1 MKDKNLYTMVLFLT
15 GIYTTYICMGFLQS
29 NRNWESVFLICAL
42 ICIVDI
48 APTKSPNG
56 LWYNGATLAIL
67 FLMYSKGIS
76 ASTVPI
82 IVSTLTFFLLASKPF
97 YRINWYRLFS
107 TLGMYFISMVCAA
120 TILEFTSQ
128 LPLIV
133 QILCITFVFEYVNLI
148 IRAGIMKFVN
158 KIPFFSKTTLLEII
172 KVHVSF
178 LVVPIFMY
186 HLLKQTNPM
195 DFLTEVIIAAF
206 LMLLINFLI
215 TAFNKHIYKIEES
228 KQRYKSL
235 FDHNPDIVFTLDLS
249 GKFTSVNPMF
259 EKLLGYSQESVLDV
273 NLLEYLKS
281 EEKEE
286 AVLHIKQAL
295 LGIPQQ
301 FSLSVS
307 AKDGTIRELFATCGP
322 TVVNDQIVG
331 IYGIFKDITAQKE
344 AERLIHKMAYFDA
357 ITGLPNRSKFQEYM
371 VETLEIVRNHS
382 LAGLMFLDLDQFKQ
396 VNDTLGHHTG
406 DLLLVDVSKRIIQS
420 VAEGSIVSRLGGD
433 EFTIIL
439 PNLSSTEEAIQTA
452 EAILKALAEPFY
464 LQNKEIYITTS
475 IGICIYPHHGAEVG
489 TLIKNADAS
498 MYRAKESGGN
508 TYHVYSHDIQ
518 EVNDAKHRIYSNLHK
533 AIEREEFYLNF
544 QPKLDLASGRINGME
559 ALIRWENPELGSMS
573 PAQFIP
579 VAEESGLI
587 LSIGEWVLRS
597 ACAQNKSWQNDGF
610 SPMVISVN
618 LSSTQLQN
626 DSLVSTIQHI
636 LQETKLDP
644 QWLEIEITE
653 SILLH
658 NTKHTMKV
666 LKELKEL
673 GLSISID
680 DFGVGY
686 SSLSYL
692 KHFSFD
698 YLKMDQSFINNLN
711 TSPKDE
717 LIISGIIK
725 LAHSLNIKVIA
736 EGVESNQ
743 QLSYL
748 REQDCDGVQGYL
760 MSKPLS
766 ADKFI
771 ERVWGMTSSKEL
783 FHFDRYQLE

>member
-29 NRNWESVFLICAL
+29 NRNWVSVFLICAL

-48 APTKSPNG
+48 FPTKLPNG
-56 LWYNGATLAIL
+56 LWYNGATLGIL

-107 TLGMYFISMVCAA
+107 TLGMYFISIVCAA
-120 TILEFTSQ
+120 IILEFTSQ

-133 QILCITFVFEYVNLI
+133 QILCITFVFENVNVL

-158 KIPFFSKTTLLEII
+158 KIPIFSKTALFEIY
-172 KVHVSF
+172 KVQISL
-178 LVVPIFMY
+178 LVVTVLLY
-186 HLLKQTNPM
+186 HLLKQTNTM
-195 DFLTEVIIAAF
+195 DLLTEVIIAAF
-206 LMLLINFLI
+206 LMLVINFLI
-215 TAFNKHIYKIEES
+215 TAYNKHIYKIEES

-259 EKLLGYSQESVLDV
+259 EKLLGYSQEFILDV
-273 NLLEYLKS
+273 NLFEYVKS

-286 AVLHIKQAL
+286 VVHHIKQAL

-301 FSLSVS
+301 FTLRVS
-307 AKDGTIRELFATCGP
+307 AKDGSIRELFTTCGP

-344 AERLIHKMAYFDA
+344 AERTIHKMAYFDA
-357 ITGLPNRSKFQEYM
+357 ITGLPNRSKFQECM
-371 VETLEIVRNHS
+371 VEILENNNS
-382 LAGLMFLDLDQFKQ
+382 LAGLMFLDLDQFKH

-406 DLLLVDVSKRIIQS
+406 DLLLVHVSKRIIQS

-452 EAILKALAEPFY
+452 EAILKSLAEPFY
-464 LQNKEIYITTS
+464 LHNKEIYITTS
-475 IGICIYPHHGAEVG
+475 IGICIHPYHGKEVE

-508 TYHVYSHDIQ
+508 TYHVYSHHIQ
-518 EVNDAKHRIYSNLHK
+518 EANDIKHRIHSNLHK
-533 AIEREEFYLNF
+533 AIERKEFYLNF

-559 ALIRWENPELGSMS
+559 ALLRWENPELGSMS

-597 ACAQNKSWQNDGF
+597 ACEQNKSWQNDGF
-610 SPMVISVN
+610 SPIAISAN
-618 LSSTQLQN
+618 LSSIQLQN
-626 DSLVSTIQHI
+626 ECLVSTIQHI
-636 LQETKLDP
+636 LQETELDP

-653 SILLH
+653 SILLQ
-658 NTKHTMKV
+658 NTKHTLKV

-673 GLSISID
+673 GISISID

-711 TSPKDE
+711 MSPKDE

-725 LAHSLNIKVIA
+725 LAHSLNMKVIA

-748 REQDCDGVQGYL
+748 REQGCDGVQGYL
-760 MSKPLS
+760 ISKPVS
-766 ADKFI
+766 ADEFI
-771 ERVWGMTSSKEL
+771 ERVWLSTKN
-783 FHFDRYQLE
+783 

>member
-1 MKDKNLYTMVLFLT
+1 
-15 GIYTTYICMGFLQS
+15 
-29 NRNWESVFLICAL
+29 
-42 ICIVDI
+42 
-48 APTKSPNG
+48 
-56 LWYNGATLAIL
+56 
-67 FLMYSKGIS
+67 MYSKGIS
-76 ASTVPI
+76 ASSVAI
-82 IVSTLTFFLLASKPF
+82 IVSTLMFFLLASKPF

-120 TILEFTSQ
+120 AILELSSQ

-133 QILCITFVFEYVNLI
+133 QILCITFVFENVNLLI
-148 IRAGIMKFVN
+148 NAGIMKFVN
-158 KIPFFSKTTLLEII
+158 KIPFSSKTTLSKIY
-172 KVHVSF
+172 KVQISL
-178 LVVPIFMY
+178 LVVTVLLY
-186 HLLKQTNPM
+186 HLLKQTNSL
-195 DFLTEVIIAAF
+195 DLLAEVIIAAF

-215 TAFNKHIYKIEES
+215 TAYNKHIYKIEES

-235 FDHNPDIVFTLDLS
+235 FDHNPDVVFTLDLF
-249 GKFTSVNPMF
+249 GNFTSVNPMF
-259 EKLLGYSQESVLDV
+259 KKLLGYSQECILDV
-273 NLLEYLKS
+273 NLFEYVKS
-281 EEKEE
+281 EGKEE
-286 AVLHIKQAL
+286 VVHDIKQAL

-301 FSLSVS
+301 FTLSIS
-307 AKDGTIRELFATCGP
+307 TKDGTIRDLSTTCGP
-322 TVVNDQIVG
+322 TVVNGQIVG
-331 IYGIFKDITAQKE
+331 IYGICKDITAQKE
-344 AERLIHKMAYFDA
+344 AERIIHKMAYFDV

-371 VETLEIVRNHS
+371 VETLENVRNNS

-420 VAEGSIVSRLGGD
+420 VVEGSIVSRLGGD

-439 PNLSSTEEAIQTA
+439 PNLSSMEEAMQTA
-452 EAILKALAEPFY
+452 EAILKTLAEPFY
-464 LQNKEIYITTS
+464 ILNKEIYITTS
-475 IGICIYPHHGAEVG
+475 IGICIYPYHGEEVE

-508 TYHVYSHDIQ
+508 TYHVFSNDIQ
-518 EVNDAKHRIYSNLHK
+518 EENDAKHRIYSNLHK
-533 AIEREEFYLNF
+533 AIERKEFYLNF

-559 ALIRWENPELGSMS
+559 ALIRWENPELGSMA

-587 LSIGEWVLRS
+587 LSIGEWVLRT
-597 ACAQNKSWQNDGF
+597 ACEQNKSWQNDGF
-610 SPMVISVN
+610 SPIAISVN
-618 LSSTQLQN
+618 LSSIQLQN
-626 DSLVSTIQHI
+626 DFLVSTIQHI
-636 LQETKLDP
+636 LQETELDP
-644 QWLEIEITE
+644 KWLEIEITE
-653 SILLH
+653 SILLQ

-673 GLSISID
+673 GISISID

-711 TSPKDE
+711 MSPKDE

-743 QLSYL
+743 QLAYL
-748 REQDCDGVQGYL
+748 REQGCDGVQGYL
-760 MSKPLS
+760 INKPLS
-766 ADKFI
+766 ANEFM
-771 ERVWGMTSSKEL
+771 ERVWLIQNEIFLISADE
-783 FHFDRYQLE
+783 